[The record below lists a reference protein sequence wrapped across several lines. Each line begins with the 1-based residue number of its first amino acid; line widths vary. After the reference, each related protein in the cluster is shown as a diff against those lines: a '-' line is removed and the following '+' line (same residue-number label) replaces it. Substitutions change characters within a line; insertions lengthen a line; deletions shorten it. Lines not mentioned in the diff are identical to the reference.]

1 MAHESQ
7 EVADK
12 LWPPHLEHIFIKIML
27 KEQIKGNM
35 KNGVFK
41 GPMWQS
47 MTKELNE
54 RINKN
59 FLIKKVI
66 QKHNRLRLKQRKW
79 SQLLKHTGLGWERSP
94 KQLLVLTRFEH
105 MWWRYV
111 IYFISYL
118 MVNFYALA
126 LL

>member
-1 MAHESQ
+1 MWS
-7 EVADK
+7 
-12 LWPPHLEHIFIKIML
+12 PHVDHIFIEIML
-27 KEQIKGNM
+27 EKQLKGNM
-35 KNGVFK
+35 ENNVFK
-41 GPMWQS
+41 SPMWQS
-47 MTKELNE
+47 ITTKLNTQTKKSFP
-54 RINKN
+54 R
-59 FLIKKVI
+59 KKVV

>member
-7 EVADK
+7 EADDK
-12 LWPPHLEHIFIKIML
+12 LWPPHLEHIFIEIML

-35 KNGVFK
+35 ENGVFK

-54 RINKN
+54 WINKN
-59 FLIKKVI
+59 FLIKKVV

-79 SQLLKHTGLGWERSP
+79 SQLLKHTRLGWDEI
-94 KQLLVLTRFEH
+94 T
-105 MWWRYV
+105 
-111 IYFISYL
+111 
-118 MVNFYALA
+118 
-126 LL
+126 